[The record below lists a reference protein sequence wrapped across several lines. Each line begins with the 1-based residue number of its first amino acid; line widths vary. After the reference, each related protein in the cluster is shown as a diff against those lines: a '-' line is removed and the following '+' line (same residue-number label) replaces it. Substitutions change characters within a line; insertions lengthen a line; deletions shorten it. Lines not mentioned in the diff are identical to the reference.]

1 MNLERQII
9 GNIWASVRNN
19 VWCNCREELEKKVG
33 NIVWDDT
40 WHNVENNIW
49 INGGSNV
56 LGNVRRYVRNSEL

>member
-1 MNLERQII
+1 MNLEKQII
-9 GNIWASVRNN
+9 GNIWANVRNN
-19 VWCNCREELEKKVG
+19 VWCNCREKVEKKVG
-33 NIVWDDT
+33 NIVWDDA